1 MRLYQGESDG
11 GLWLLHSE
19 PVVVL
24 EFTSKYLWRCWRIV
38 ATTFRACGGVGIY
51 LQVPMEVLAD
61 CGYYIQSLWKCCA
74 LFAGTCGT
82 FFYLRVPLTVQELT
96 SSACECAA
104 GT

>member
-1 MRLYQGESDG
+1 M
-11 GLWLLHSE
+11 
-19 PVVVL
+19 
-24 EFTSKYLWRCWRIV
+24 

-51 LQVPMEVLAD
+51 LQVPVEVLAD
-61 CGYYIQSLWKCCA
+61 CGYYIQSLWWCWSLSPSTCEVLADCGYIYYIQSLWKCCA

-96 SSACECAA
+96 SNACECAA